1 MICIRNNLE
10 DHLILH
16 SGQCVFLLTKGKCI
30 WFMAKEK
37 RNCLIDYY
45 LLWNNAMESAKMRG
59 YGNQYGSD
67 WNVSTDSKT
76 LAIDEFRRL
85 LEESKQH
92 IAK

>member
-1 MICIRNNLE
+1 
-10 DHLILH
+10 
-16 SGQCVFLLTKGKCI
+16 
-30 WFMAKEK
+30 
-37 RNCLIDYY
+37 
-45 LLWNNAMESAKMRG
+45 MESAKMRG